1 MERTKNITIQEKFN
15 REVYSEKEVQL
26 LTDLNKKRI
35 FSTNRVKN
43 IKILFNIKLW
53 KIRIQVIK
61 IK

>member
-35 FSTNRVKN
+35 FSINRVKN